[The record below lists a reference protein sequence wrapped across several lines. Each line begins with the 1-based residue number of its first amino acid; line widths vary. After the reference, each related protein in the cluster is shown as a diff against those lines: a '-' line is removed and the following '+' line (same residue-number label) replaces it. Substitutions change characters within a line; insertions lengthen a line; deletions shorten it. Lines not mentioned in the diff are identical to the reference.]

1 MNREL
6 VLGVVLTAGGLA
18 GYVLGLFVAYPGR
31 AFAVSAV
38 MVGVTL
44 LAIGDRRPASTAA
57 AAGSAGGTAGGDR
70 E

>member
-6 VLGVVLTAGGLA
+6 VFGAVLTAGGLV

-31 AFAVSAV
+31 AFAVTAV

-44 LAIGDRRPASTAA
+44 LAVGGGRPASEAP
-57 AAGSAGGTAGGDR
+57 AAGAEQSRGGDR
-70 E
+70 Q